1 MLTRKPK
8 RKSWIGRFAALV
20 ISFLLLPA
28 LSKAGSLVYNVIDL
42 GVLPGGTSSAAAGI
56 SSNGAVTGFGDSA
69 AAVSQPF
76 LWTSVS
82 GLSAVDAGSLFA
94 FCAGINAS
102 ATVVGYGFS
111 SDFST
116 YSAFIID
123 GSTNTSIP
131 TLPGGSNNAA
141 TAINDSGTVVGYS
154 NDASGAIIGF
164 SYASHTL
171 TSLGTLPGGTTS
183 QANAINA
190 SGTIVGQA
198 DGFDG
203 LLHAVVASGGNWADL
218 GVLAGYQ
225 SSFASAISNNGF
237 ISGTLNDGSGG
248 TMAFLW
254 QSGSMSAL
262 GALLP
267 GGDSRAYGV
276 NSAGVV
282 VGSSDGT
289 AFLYDNTGMHDLNGL
304 LSPTSAWLFTEADA
318 INDSGQ
324 IAAIGFYGGQ
334 QHAFLLDPVSTPEPA
349 TLPLL
354 CGALLL
360 LAAGE
365 LRHFQFRKAVKR

>member
-1 MLTRKPK
+1 MLF
-8 RKSWIGRFAALV
+8 WEAMAVDRFAARIVLL
-20 ISFLLLPA
+20 LLLPA
-28 LSKAGSLVYNVIDL
+28 WSRAGTLVYSITDL
-42 GVLPGGTSSAAAGI
+42 GVLPGGASSAAAGV
-56 SSNGAVTGFGDSA
+56 SGNGLVTGSGDSA
-69 AAVSQPF
+69 AAISQPF
-76 LWTSVS
+76 LWGAVS
-82 GLSAVDAGSLFA
+82 GLSAVDVGSLLA
-94 FCAGINAS
+94 FGTGVNAS
-102 ATVVGYGFS
+102 GTVVGYGFS
-111 SDFST
+111 SDFSS
-116 YSAFIID
+116 YRAFVSD
-123 GSTNTSIP
+123 GSTITTIP

-154 NDASGAIIGF
+154 DTASGAVTGF
-164 SYASHTL
+164 FYASGTP
-171 TSLGTLPGGTTS
+171 TSLGVLAGGTTS
-183 QANAINA
+183 QANAING

-198 DGFDG
+198 DGSDG
-203 LLHAVVASGGNWADL
+203 LLHAVVSSGGSWTDL
-218 GVLAGYQ
+218 GVLTGYQ
-225 SSFASAISNNGF
+225 SSFATAVSDNGF
-237 ISGTLNDGSGG
+237 IAGTLNDGFGG

-324 IAAIGFYGGQ
+324 IAAIGSYNGQ